1 MSSESRDLPQE
12 RRGDGAA
19 SEWWRRPERGSRL
32 LLSWMTFVSLRLGRP
47 AGRIILYG
55 IAAYYFLF
63 APRAAR
69 SMRAYLRRALDR
81 PPRARDR
88 FRLIMNFATG
98 IHDRVYL
105 LAGRYSLFDV
115 TVSGEEKVRRVLEQP
130 GGAVLMGAHVG
141 SFEIVR
147 MIGERDAGLSV
158 TMAMYGENARKLNAI
173 LSAIAPDRSAPEFI
187 TVGHVDS
194 MLRLRERLD
203 EGALIGLLGDRRF
216 GEGATLPMSFLGATA
231 PFPTGPMRIAATL
244 RARVVFMCG
253 LYRGGNRYHV
263 VFEPIAD
270 FSEISR
276 AERPAAIEAALHRY
290 VAVLERCCREDP
302 YTWYNFFDFWEEDR
316 RGAETGAVRADQA

>member
-1 MSSESRDLPQE
+1 M
-12 RRGDGAA
+12 A
-19 SEWWRRPERGSRL
+19 
-32 LLSWMTFVSLRLGRP
+32 FVSLRLGRP

-81 PPRARDR
+81 APRARDR

-105 LAGRYSLFDV
+105 LTGRYDLFKV
-115 TVSGEEKVRRVLEQP
+115 TVCGEEKVRQVLERP

-141 SFEIVR
+141 SHEIVR

-173 LSAIAPDRSAPEFI
+173 LAAIAPGNHAPEFI

-194 MLRLRERLD
+194 MLRLRERLA

-216 GEGATLPMSFLGATA
+216 GDGATLPVSFLGATA

-244 RARVVFMCG
+244 RAHVVFMCG
-253 LYRGGNRYHV
+253 LYRGGNHYHV

-270 FSEISR
+270 FSDVSR
-276 AERPAAIEAALHRY
+276 AERAAAIEAAIHRY

-302 YTWYNFFDFWEEDR
+302 YNWYNFFDFWQEDR
-316 RGAETGAVRADQA
+316 PEAQAGETRVDRAS